1 MKSLSNHL
9 NIVWLKR
16 DLRTFDHEPL
26 FHAEN
31 ENENYILIYLFE
43 PTLLAQPDSA
53 LRHQQF
59 IYHSILDINSILRK
73 VNRSVHTFYADAK
86 DVFAYLTE
94 RYTINKVFSYQE
106 NGTRISWN
114 RDKEV
119 STILK
124 KNGVKWLQFENQ
136 AVKRGITNRIG
147 WDNQWYQFAHSELV
161 TNTYSES
168 NFILEKM
175 PFQYLPKA
183 LKEQLDYPSQ
193 FQPAGQTFALK
204 YLNSFVKERGINYS
218 KHISSPMLS
227 RQSCSRLSVYLA
239 WGNISIRQAFQI
251 IKNGPHYKSYK
262 RSFDACLARLKWR
275 SHFIQKFETDCN
287 YEYQCINKGYEQM
300 QYDNNDEFLQK
311 WKEGKTGFPL
321 VDACMRCLKST
332 GWINFRMRAM
342 LVSFL
347 CHHLNQNWRRGVYH
361 MASLFLD
368 YEPGIHFTQFQMQA
382 GVTGINSIRIY
393 NPVKQSQENDP
404 EAKFIKKWVPE
415 LKALSNPFV
424 HQPWKLTPIDL
435 ISKAINLNYPPP
447 IVESVRAVKRSREQL
462 WALRKDAIV
471 KEESKKL
478 LAVHVRPSKKNRQ

>member
-1 MKSLSNHL
+1 MNSLSNHL

-16 DLRTFDHEPL
+16 DLRTSDHEPL

-43 PTLLAQPDSA
+43 PTLLAQADSA

-59 IYHSILDINSILRK
+59 IYHSILDINSSLRK

-86 DVFAYLTE
+86 DVFTYLTE

-106 NGTRISWN
+106 NGTRISWD

-119 STILK
+119 SSILK

-136 AVKRGITNRIG
+136 AVKRGISHRIG
-147 WDNQWYQFAHSELV
+147 WDKQWYQFAYSELLP
-161 TNTYSES
+161 NTFSDS

-175 PFQYLPKA
+175 PFQSLPKA
-183 LKEQLDYPSQ
+183 LKEQMDYPSQ

-204 YLNSFVKERGINYS
+204 YLNSFVKKRGFNYS
-218 KHISSPMLS
+218 KHISSPLLS

-239 WGNISIRQAFQI
+239 WGNLSIRQAFQT
-251 IKNGPHYKSYK
+251 IKNGPHYKSNK

-287 YEYQCINKGYEQM
+287 YEYECINRGYEQI
-300 QYDNNDEFLQK
+300 QYDSNDELLQK

-347 CHHLNQNWRRGVYH
+347 CHHLNQDWRRGVYH
-361 MASLFLD
+361 LASLFLD
-368 YEPGIHFTQFQMQA
+368 YEPGIHYTQFQMQA

-393 NPVKQSQENDP
+393 NPVKQSQEKDP
-404 EAKFIKKWVPE
+404 YAEFIKKWVPE
-415 LKALSNPFV
+415 LNQLPIPFI

-435 ISKAINLNYPPP
+435 VSKGIDLKYPSP
-447 IVESVRAVKRSREQL
+447 IVEAVKAVKKSREQL
-462 WALRKDAIV
+462 WALRKDAVV

-478 LAVHVRPSKKNRQ
+478 LSVHVRPSKKKRP